1 MRTKRRLCARLR
13 RSCVRSWT
21 KTEAEVAYADDNPAA
36 APLFHLH
43 HPNRLLRVV
52 QAALVVKEARKVQ
65 EASQVIKYSVSGSPL
80 HFVARYPFKWRHM
93 PSCFSQSPSLV
104 VIGFKRRLWSINL
117 SKEEQEINKQVKVKV
132 SVVRHAREDDRRRRR
147 LKEEV
152 TRHLERKR
160 RLRAVRTYVN
170 SQCEWRRSNNKRKKP
185 NSNTSEEQQQT
196 QAITLQIQSPTM
208 ARPHMTYHVCAKT
221 ANHLRRTRNVLKCH
235 VTGND
240 AKAALHHP
248 RSNSSSSPSSSDDND
263 KRIGRSAKTVTLLL
277 RSAWR
282 HRDICDFH
290 SKRKS
295 VDVPEVFVT
304 PSRSK
309 SGAVAGSSVVK
320 NVEWASEW
328 EEYLRHCLLPLN
340 YVLN

>member
-1 MRTKRRLCARLR
+1 MASL
-13 RSCVRSWT
+13 
-21 KTEAEVAYADDNPAA
+21 EQ
-36 APLFHLH
+36 
-43 HPNRLLRVV
+43 
-52 QAALVVKEARKVQ
+52 QA
-65 EASQVIKYSVSGSPL
+65 
-80 HFVARYPFKWRHM
+80 
-93 PSCFSQSPSLV
+93 
-104 VIGFKRRLWSINL
+104 
-117 SKEEQEINKQVKVKV
+117 
-132 SVVRHAREDDRRRRR
+132 
-147 LKEEV
+147 
-152 TRHLERKR
+152 
-160 RLRAVRTYVN
+160 
-170 SQCEWRRSNNKRKKP
+170 KKP

-328 EEYLRHCLLPLN
+328 ELRVFTSLPPAIELCPELKPFSKYMYL
-340 YVLN
+340 YVLYGNSFVMYCPPPIKLWTNGCESLHHHVNQSGTYAIQICINLPRSGATRETQLNLTACSSTWQARILPPI